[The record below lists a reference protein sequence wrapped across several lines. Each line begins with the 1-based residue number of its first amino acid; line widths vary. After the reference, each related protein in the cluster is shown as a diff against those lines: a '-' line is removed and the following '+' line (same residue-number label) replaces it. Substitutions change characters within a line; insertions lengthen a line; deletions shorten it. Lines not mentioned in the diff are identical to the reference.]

1 MDWGENVDP
10 LHLKDSDCR
19 YKYNDTRVTDL
30 LQLSTRFK
38 QKRTT
43 TAR

>member
-1 MDWGENVDP
+1 MDWGENVGP
-10 LHLKDSDCR
+10 LHLKASDYR
-19 YKYNDTRVTDL
+19 YKYNNIRVTDL

>member
-10 LHLKDSDCR
+10 LHLKVSDSR
-19 YKYNDTRVTDL
+19 YKYNNIRVTDL
-30 LQLSTRFK
+30 LQLSIRFK
-38 QKRTT
+38 RKRIT